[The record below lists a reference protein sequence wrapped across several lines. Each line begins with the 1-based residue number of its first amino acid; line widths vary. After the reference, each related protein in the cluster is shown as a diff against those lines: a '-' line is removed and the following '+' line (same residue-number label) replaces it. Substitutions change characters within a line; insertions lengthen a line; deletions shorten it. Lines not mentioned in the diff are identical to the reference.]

1 MDRVTVKSVTV
12 GPLGGAMPDRIP
24 TRSAGDVP
32 TAPIAEQQEQYDAFI
47 SYSHAAD
54 GSLAP
59 ALQHGLQTLAKPLY
73 QRKALRVFRDQ
84 TNLSATPE
92 LWSTIEQALA
102 ASRFFILL
110 ASPDAARSPW
120 VQQELDWW
128 RRHRAPER
136 LL

>member
-1 MDRVTVKSVTV
+1 MSRDISTEDAGEVTPEPV
-12 GPLGGAMPDRIP
+12 G
-24 TRSAGDVP
+24 
-32 TAPIAEQQEQYDAFI
+32 EQREYYDAFI
-47 SYSHAAD
+47 SYGHAAD

-84 TNLSATPE
+84 TNLAATPE
-92 LWSTIEQALA
+92 LWSTIEEALA

-110 ASPDAARSPW
+110 ASPAAARSPW

-128 RRHRAPER
+128 HRHRAPER